1 MEVAGRAIEKD
12 GIRRD
17 GLHQFFSCAKP
28 PLISPA
34 RRMPRM
40 KKSRTCVRA
49 FVDAMAVQNELI
61 VATRNGIDFRH
72 AKTFNPWT
80 DSK

>member
-1 MEVAGRAIEKD
+1 MKKATTPLANQMDFAGRAIEKD

-34 RRMPRM
+34 RRKPH
-40 KKSRTCVRA
+40 A
-49 FVDAMAVQNELI
+49 NHDAYHKIIELVGQNPPFH
-61 VATRNGIDFRH
+61 RG
-72 AKTFNPWT
+72 KGWW
-80 DSK
+80 

>member
-12 GIRRD
+12 GIRRN

-34 RRMPRM
+34 RRMPR
-40 KKSRTCVRA
+40 A
-49 FVDAMAVQNELI
+49 NHDAYHKIIELVGQNPPFLCWKGVVVGDGFE
-61 VATRNGIDFRH
+61 
-72 AKTFNPWT
+72 P
-80 DSK
+80 SKA